1 MSKNIISITLITVIA
16 GLLLGLTYTVTK
28 KPIEKS
34 KISAVNN
41 AYKKIIKEADEFKN
55 DNSFDSSKAK
65 NILKDGGIE
74 KDIITSIVEA
84 YSKGSK
90 IGYIINVTSKEGF
103 GGDIELSVGIL
114 NDGSVSSIEIL
125 SINETAGL
133 GMKATEEDFKGQF
146 NNKKVENFKYTKT
159 DISLEGEINAIS
171 GATVTT
177 NAVTNA
183 VNSAL
188 YYFNKCLAE

>member
-65 NILKDGGIE
+65 NILKDGLLLR
-74 KDIITSIVEA
+74 KDLEA
-84 YSKGSK
+84 
-90 IGYIINVTSKEGF
+90 T
-103 GGDIELSVGIL
+103 LS
-114 NDGSVSSIEIL
+114 
-125 SINETAGL
+125 
-133 GMKATEEDFKGQF
+133 
-146 NNKKVENFKYTKT
+146 YP
-159 DISLEGEINAIS
+159 LEYLMM
-171 GATVTT
+171 GA
-177 NAVTNA
+177 
-183 VNSAL
+183 
-188 YYFNKCLAE
+188 FLA